1 MWLDMEGTCP
11 DHGRVAAEQVG
22 DGQLSSGSRGRGG
35 GVPFWRTLGVERDP
49 EKRQPHLEL
58 RWGLWCERDLVG
70 GV

>member
-1 MWLDMEGTCP
+1 MG
-11 DHGRVAAEQVG
+11 
-22 DGQLSSGSRGRGG
+22 SGGRGA
-35 GVPFWRTLGVERDP
+35 PFLRTLGVERNP